1 MEKNGFTNNEVVTMF
16 ESLKSEI
23 GIIAEGVSDLGGRM
37 SSVKNRLSS
46 VETEVRSLKDVIK
59 VAIPV
64 INQRIARLET
74 KVGI

>member
-37 SSVKNRLSS
+37 SSVENRLSS
-46 VETEVRSLKDVIK
+46 VETEVKSLKDVMR
-59 VAIPV
+59 VAIPTLS
-64 INQRIARLET
+64 QRVTRLET